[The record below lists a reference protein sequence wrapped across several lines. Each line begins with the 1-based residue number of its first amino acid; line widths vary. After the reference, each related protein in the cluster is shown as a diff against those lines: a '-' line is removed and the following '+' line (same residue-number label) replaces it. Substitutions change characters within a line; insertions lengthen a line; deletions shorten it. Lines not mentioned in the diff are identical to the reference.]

1 MRKTLF
7 ALIVLFGTMGYSQVN
22 LNDYKYIIVPTKFES
37 FKNANE
43 YQTSTLIKYLF
54 TQKGFLAVYDNQ
66 LPQDLAENRCL
77 GLMSDL
83 RDESN
88 MFTTKASIVLI
99 DCNGEEVMAT
109 REAKSKIKEFKGAYD
124 EVIKTT
130 MKSFNNINYQY
141 QQKTDRESPVTLNFR
156 NDVKKLEENTS
167 KTKKVVQKQ
176 KPSLVVEEKRE
187 PKNITP
193 TVVQKATEKE
203 QLYKNIE
210 PVTSDIGPDK
220 AKKTTNDVSK
230 KMEIWYAQELP
241 NGYQLVDSTP
251 KIRMTLLKSST
262 DNVYM
267 AQSDGKN
274 GMVYQMDDNWIFE
287 YYLDGKLIKEELRI
301 KF

>member
-1 MRKTLF
+1 M
-7 ALIVLFGTMGYSQVN
+7 VLFGTMGYSQVN

-99 DCNGEEVMAT
+99 DCNGEEVIAT
-109 REAKSKIKEFKGAYD
+109 REAKSKIKEFKGAYE
-124 EVIKTT
+124 EVIRTT
-130 MKSFNNINYQY
+130 MKSFNNINYNY
-141 QQKTDRESPVTLNFR
+141 QPKAGQEESVTLNFR
-156 NDVKKLEENTS
+156 NDVKKLEERNP
-167 KTKKVVQKQ
+167 KANEIVQKQ
-176 KPSLVVEEKRE
+176 KKSVVVEERHK
-187 PKNITP
+187 PKNVSP

-203 QLYKNIE
+203 QLYKTVE
-210 PVTSDIGPDK
+210 PITSDIGSGK
-220 AKKTTNDVSK
+220 AKNITKDVSEK
-230 KMEIWYAQELP
+230 TEIWYAQELP

-267 AQSDGKN
+267 AQSVGKN
-274 GMVYQMDDNWIFE
+274 GMVYQMDDKWIFE